1 MAERPGKF
9 YARSVNLVQ
18 SFGEQRQRDR
28 SDEDEK
34 SSPRRLGEPPERVDE
49 HGSREAR
56 GGLVLIS
63 CRDRMEDRL
72 SRSGEKCVRI
82 AFGQEFARPLADFG
96 ADENELGVEFP
107 RLRVPIRGRLVFA
120 DAFFLEPKDR
130 RPSADGAKA
139 GFEPGRGFDGD
150 SGQVTTGYRR
160 TASPA

>member
-72 SRSGEKCVRI
+72 WRSGEKCVRI
-82 AFGQEFARPLADFG
+82 AFGQELACTLANFG
-96 ADENELGVEFP
+96 ADEDELGVELP
-107 RLRVPIRGRLVFA
+107 RLRNTIYGRLVLA

-150 SGQVTTGYRR
+150 SSQITTGYRR